1 MSRQRILI
9 GTLVVSLLANAF
21 FIGFAATRLLD
32 EPDDKRQGGI
42 LRGVSHRLTKN
53 LDEPARLRIAGALGA
68 VTPQYEESL
77 QARRENYSRLRSLLA
92 ASEPDRAAI
101 DTVLGDMTEQSSELV
116 LTVHEEVI
124 DAILELPASQRAQI
138 TDEN

>member
-32 EPDDKRQGGI
+32 EPDNQRQSGI

-53 LDEPARLRIAGALGA
+53 LDEPARLRIAGALDA

-92 ASEPDRAAI
+92 ASEPDRTAI
-101 DTVLGDMTEQSSELV
+101 DTVLGDMTEQSSGLV
-116 LTVHEEVI
+116 LAVHEEVI
-124 DAILELPASQRAQI
+124 DAILELPANQRAQI

>member
-32 EPDDKRQGGI
+32 EPDNQRHSGI

-53 LDEPARLRIAGALGA
+53 LDEPARLRIAGALDA

-77 QARRENYSRLRSLLA
+77 QARRENYSRLRGLLA

-101 DTVLGDMTEQSSELV
+101 DTVLGDMTEQSSGLV
-116 LTVHEEVI
+116 LAVHEEVI

-138 TDEN
+138 SDEN

>member
-1 MSRQRILI
+1 MSRQRLLI

-21 FIGFAATRLLD
+21 FIGFAATRMLD
-32 EPDDKRQGGI
+32 EPDTKRQGGI

-53 LDEPARLRIAGALGA
+53 LDEPARLQIAGALDA

-77 QARRENYSRLRSLLA
+77 QARRENYSRLRGLLA

-101 DTVLGDMTEQSSELV
+101 DTVLGDMTEQSSGLV
-116 LTVHEEVI
+116 LAVHEEVI
-124 DAILELPASQRAQI
+124 EAILELPANQRAQI
-138 TDEN
+138 ADEN